1 MEAAMLARRLARLEA
16 RQPARP
22 DALPPDLQHLP
33 ADLAARIMAAQET
46 GTFPQSLTGADLRTL
61 LAYIG
66 EHGERIGE
74 QGAA

>member
-1 MEAAMLARRLARLEA
+1 MLARRLARLEA

-33 ADLAARIMAAQET
+33 ADLRA
-46 GTFPQSLTGADLRTL
+46 L

-74 QGAA
+74 